1 VPEPTDRD
9 AWLARVAASLD
20 LPDSMAADVLEE
32 LAGHLDDASAAW
44 RDAGIDPVDADRRA
58 VRGLGDPGA
67 LGRDLGRA
75 RRRGRF
81 LLAAVGGAVRG
92 TVVFGIWA
100 WLVLWLVTA
109 LIGVLGMTIAS
120 TILHAAGSSTSSYFG
135 GPGGSLVTV
144 GITLA
149 WFAWLGRILPARV
162 ATSTRRSVRGVR
174 VALGAAG
181 LVVGTVALWSFVGT
195 DMDPILA
202 VGLPLG
208 PVAFLVAAVRAPDD
222 PSLRLGSRPAVTL
235 ALGALALV
243 IAVVGALATTTPSQ
257 DGGWE
262 ADLSALGADPG
273 SYPIFAATDYSMGWG
288 GSYLAS
294 VGDGRRAALVE
305 RASLTIGDEAQA
317 AAFARQ
323 FPVLQ
328 VELRT
333 ASVVDGHLLIGATP
347 LAVAS
352 SPMSAQTEVQLDLPV
367 LRTPLDVTTLT
378 VAIAPDGTR
387 VIIGGPDGPFST
399 PRWHGTLA
407 AWWFGD

>member
-1 VPEPTDRD
+1 MPEPTDRD

-44 RDAGIDPVDADRRA
+44 RDAGIDPVYSDRLALRE
-58 VRGLGDPGA
+58 LGDPGA

-100 WLVLWLVTA
+100 WLVLWIVMA
-109 LIGVLGMTIAS
+109 IVGIAGMMIAS
-120 TILHAAGSSTSSYFG
+120 AILHALGSSTSSYFG
-135 GPGGSLVTV
+135 GAIGSLATV
-144 GITLA
+144 AITVA

-162 ATSTRRSVRGVR
+162 AASARRSVRGVR
-174 VALGAAG
+174 VALGVAG
-181 LVVGTVALWSFVGT
+181 LLVGSLLLWSLVGV
-195 DMDPILA
+195 DMDPVLA
-202 VGLPLG
+202 VGLPMG
-208 PVAFLVAAVRAPDD
+208 PVAFLVASVRAPDD
-222 PSLRLGSRPAVTL
+222 PSLRLGARPVVTL
-235 ALGALALV
+235 ALGALAVV

-262 ADLSALGADPG
+262 ADLSAFGAAP
-273 SYPIFAATDYSMGWG
+273 SAYPILADYSIGWG
-288 GSYLAS
+288 PGYLTNA
-294 VGDGRRAALVE
+294 GDGRRAALVE
-305 RASLTIGDEAQA
+305 TATLTIGDDAQA
-317 AAFARQ
+317 EAFVRQ

-328 VELRT
+328 LELRS
-333 ASVVDGHLLIGATP
+333 ASVVGGHMLIGATP

-352 SPMSAQTEVQLDLPV
+352 SPTSAQTDVQLQVPV
-367 LRTPLDVTTLT
+367 LRTPLEVTALT
-378 VAIAPDGTR
+378 VAIAADGTR
-387 VIIGGPDGPFST
+387 VVIGGPDGPFST

-407 AWWFGD
+407 AWWFGG

>member
-1 VPEPTDRD
+1 MPEPTDRD
-9 AWLARVAASLD
+9 AWLAHVAASLD
-20 LPDSMAADVLEE
+20 LPGDMAADVLEE
-32 LAGHLDDASAAW
+32 LRGHLDDASAAW

-100 WLVLWLVTA
+100 WLVLWLVSA
-109 LIGVLGMTIAS
+109 LVGVAGFLIAS
-120 TILHAAGSSTSSYFG
+120 TILHAIGSSTSSYLG
-135 GPGGSLVTV
+135 GPLGSLMTV

-162 ATSTRRSVRGVR
+162 ATSARRSVRGVK
-174 VALGAAG
+174 VALGVTG
-181 LVVGTVALWSFVGT
+181 MIVGTVALWSFVGT
-195 DMDPILA
+195 DMDPVLA
-202 VGLPLG
+202 LGLPLG

-222 PSLRLGSRPAVTL
+222 PSLRLPARPAVTL
-235 ALGALALV
+235 AFGALAVV

-257 DGGWE
+257 DGSWE
-262 ADLSALGADPG
+262 ADLSAFGVDPG
-273 SYPIFAATDYSMGWG
+273 SYPIFAATDYSIGWG
-288 GSYLAS
+288 GSSLAS
-294 VGDGRRAALVE
+294 AGDSRAVLAE
-305 RASLTIGDEAQA
+305 AATLTIGDEAQA
-317 AAFARQ
+317 AAFERQ

-328 VELRT
+328 LELRT
-333 ASVVDGHLLIGATP
+333 ASIVDGHLLIGTRP

-352 SPMSAQTEVQLDLPV
+352 SPMSVQTEVQLDVPV
-367 LRTPLDVTTLT
+367 LRTPLDVTTLA

-387 VIIGGPDGPFST
+387 VILGGPDGPFST
-399 PRWHGTLA
+399 PRWHGTLM
-407 AWWFGD
+407 AWWFGA